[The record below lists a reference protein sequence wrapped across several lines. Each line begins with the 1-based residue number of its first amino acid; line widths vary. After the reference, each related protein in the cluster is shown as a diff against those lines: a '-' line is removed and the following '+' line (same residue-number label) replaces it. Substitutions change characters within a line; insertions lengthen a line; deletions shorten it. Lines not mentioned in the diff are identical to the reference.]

1 MFLFLYTCRVD
12 RQFVAATGTSLTIS
26 KSTEDSEWV
35 QIFKGIFT
43 GLNITAVDVES
54 CVKDAEDIPVK
65 FHDSFQAFKDRSVFK
80 GLSLFGLAIGDVVK
94 GMVDCGVKDAIT
106 GRIEV
111 FVKDLVSCVSTG
123 RSE

>member
-1 MFLFLYTCRVD
+1 MVLYSVN
-12 RQFVAATGTSLTIS
+12 RQFVAAAGTSLTIS
-26 KSTEDSEWV
+26 KSTGDPEWV

-65 FHDSFQAFKDRSVFK
+65 FHASFQKFKDRAIYE
-80 GLSLFGLAIGDVVK
+80 GLRLLGVAIGDIVK

-106 GRIEV
+106 GRIKV
-111 FVKDLVSCVSTG
+111 FVDDLISCVSSS
-123 RSE
+123 RYISC